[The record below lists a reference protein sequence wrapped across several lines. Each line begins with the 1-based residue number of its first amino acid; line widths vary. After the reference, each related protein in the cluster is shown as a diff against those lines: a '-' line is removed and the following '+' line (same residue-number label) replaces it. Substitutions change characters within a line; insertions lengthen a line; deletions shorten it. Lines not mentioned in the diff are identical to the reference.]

1 MKKRILILI
10 LVVLAV
16 VFLVPKNKQ
25 ESKENSLPEGKQD
38 VTVQSSLTNLT
49 SSSSEIALE
58 NTSDPKDVI
67 NNFIESY
74 YNYSSESERNQATK
88 EFCNETVQKKL
99 HLVEPEK
106 DIKMSSHVT
115 SSEIYSGGQYD
126 YLVLVSYTLND
137 NQVVP
142 QVLKISVETIGDGY
156 KISDVQFP
164 LMN

>member
-25 ESKENSLPEGKQD
+25 EGKENSLPEGKQD
-38 VTVQSSLTNLT
+38 ITAQSSSTDLT

-67 NNFIESY
+67 NNFIKSY
-74 YNYSSESERNQATK
+74 YNYSSESERNQTTK
-88 EFCNETVQKKL
+88 EFCNEAAQKKL

-106 DIKMSSHVT
+106 DIKMSSQIT

-126 YLVLVSYTLND
+126 YLVLVSYTIND

-142 QVLKISVETIGDGY
+142 QVLKIYVETAGDSY
-156 KISDVQFP
+156 KISEVQFP

>member
-25 ESKENSLPEGKQD
+25 EGKENSLPEGKQD
-38 VTVQSSLTNLT
+38 ITAQSSSIDLT

-67 NNFIESY
+67 NNFIKSY
-74 YNYSSESERNQATK
+74 YNYSSESERNQITK
-88 EFCNETVQKKL
+88 EFCNEAAQKKL

-106 DIKMSSHVT
+106 DIKMSSQIT

-126 YLVLVSYTLND
+126 YLVLVSYTIND

-142 QVLKISVETIGDGY
+142 QVLKIYVETAGDSY
-156 KISDVQFP
+156 KISEVQFP

>member
-25 ESKENSLPEGKQD
+25 EGKENSLPEGKQD
-38 VTVQSSLTNLT
+38 ITAQSSSTDLT

-88 EFCNETVQKKL
+88 EFCNEAVQKKL

-106 DIKMSSHVT
+106 DIKMSSHIT
-115 SSEIYSGGQYD
+115 SSEIYSGG
-126 YLVLVSYTLND
+126 
-137 NQVVP
+137 
-142 QVLKISVETIGDGY
+142 
-156 KISDVQFP
+156 
-164 LMN
+164 

>member
-25 ESKENSLPEGKQD
+25 EGKENSLPEGKQD
-38 VTVQSSLTNLT
+38 ITAQSSSIDLT

-88 EFCNETVQKKL
+88 EFCNEAVQKKL

-106 DIKMSSHVT
+106 DIKMSSHII

-126 YLVLVSYTLND
+126 YLVLVSYTIND

-142 QVLKISVETIGDGY
+142 QVLKISVETSGDSY
-156 KISDVQFP
+156 KISEVLFP